1 MGCDFTE
8 PFDHSP
14 PVHHGGVQ
22 LPLQHWPDECVWAQ
36 LQYERWQQGRNGSN
50 YTSTAYLANLESE
63 WARRGI
69 CSRCHRDID
78 RGLGEQ
84 ISELESRERDAA
96 DKLGRIRRLMAITPD
111 ADLRPKL
118 TGILDEK

>member
-1 MGCDFTE
+1 MGCNFTE

-22 LPLQHWPDECVWAQ
+22 LPAARLAGRVRVGTAAIGAVAAGQEPELH
-36 LQYERWQQGRNGSN
+36 QYGLPGQPGKGVGQ
-50 YTSTAYLANLESE
+50 A
-63 WARRGI
+63 GI

-78 RGLGEQ
+78 RGLDEQ
-84 ISELESRERDAA
+84 MSELETRERDAA
-96 DKLGRIRRLMAITPD
+96 DKLGRIRRLIAVTPD

-118 TGILDEK
+118 MSILDEK

>member
-22 LPLQHWPDECVWAQ
+22 LPLHDWPDECVWAQ
-36 LQYERWQQGRNGSN
+36 LQYERWQQGRDGSN

-78 RGLGEQ
+78 RGLDEQ

-118 TGILDEK
+118 MGILDEK